1 LTPEPRAIA
10 SACRKDKVGRG
21 VGVDVELIKQLMQ
34 LMVSSNVSELEFEGS
49 DMRLKLRRNGAA
61 PSVAGS
67 AMAQSDQ
74 AALAGAAASELVE
87 NDSDIAATEAVVV
100 KSPIVGTFY
109 RAPAPGAEPF
119 VNPGDY
125 VTKGKTLCIIE
136 AMKVMN
142 EIESDLEG
150 KVVRILIEDGQPV
163 EYSQPL
169 MWIEPAR

>member
-1 LTPEPRAIA
+1 MTPEPGAIA
-10 SACRKDKVGRG
+10 NACRNDRVGRG
-21 VGVDVELIKQLMQ
+21 MGIDVELIKQLMQ

-61 PSVAGS
+61 PSVAGG
-67 AMAQSDQ
+67 ATAHAGQ
-74 AALAGAAASELVE
+74 AALAEPAATELVGD
-87 NDSDIAATEAVVV
+87 DSDIGAAEAAVV

-150 KVVRILIEDGQPV
+150 KVVKILIEDAQPV

-169 MWIEPAR
+169 MWIEPA

>member
-1 LTPEPRAIA
+1 MGT
-10 SACRKDKVGRG
+10 
-21 VGVDVELIKQLMQ
+21 DVELIKQLMQ
-34 LMVSSNVSELEFEGS
+34 LMVSSNVSELEFESG

-61 PSVAGS
+61 PSVAVSG
-67 AMAQSDQ
+67 ATAG
-74 AALAGAAASELVE
+74 AALPGAAASELVE
-87 NDSDIAATEAVVV
+87 DGSDVSATEVAVV

-109 RAPAPGAEPF
+109 RAAAPGAEPF

-125 VTKGKTLCIIE
+125 VTKGKTLCIVE

-150 KVVRILIEDGQPV
+150 KVVKILIEDAQPV

-169 MWIEPAR
+169 MWIEPA